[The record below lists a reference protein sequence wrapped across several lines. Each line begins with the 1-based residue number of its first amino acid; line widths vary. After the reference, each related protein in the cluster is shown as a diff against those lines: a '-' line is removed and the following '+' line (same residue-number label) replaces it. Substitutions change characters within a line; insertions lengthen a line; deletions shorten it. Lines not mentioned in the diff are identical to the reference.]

1 MLATY
6 DLHDSIVE
14 SVEYLLDEKKVLIKL
29 ELCQWKQ
36 ANYDESEP
44 EMQEGVLTFTDV
56 DSFQIEPSSFLINS
70 NEILNVNVHNEDR
83 NIEIIL
89 TGTDDIGKV
98 SIIAQDIFWEGC

>member
-14 SVEYLLDEKKVLIKL
+14 NVEYLIDEKKVLVRL

-36 ANYDESEP
+36 SDYDESEP

-56 DSFQIEPSSFLINS
+56 DSFQIEPPSFLINS
-70 NEILNVNVHNEDR
+70 NEILEVKVHDENR
-83 NIEIIL
+83 SIEIIL
-89 TGTDDIGKV
+89 TGTDDVGKV
-98 SIIAQDIFWEGC
+98 SIVAQDIFWEGC

>member
-44 EMQEGVLTFTDV
+44 EMQEGVLTFTNV
-56 DSFQIEPSSFLINS
+56 NSFQIEPSSFLINS
-70 NEILNVNVHNEDR
+70 NEILNVNVDNEAR